1 MSKAKLAE
9 GKSKKYWKAR
19 GENGAARMIPLHELD
34 DDHLQRAYFVTQNK
48 ELELMNKSIRFAE
61 LGEDLEKEALSRGI
75 TLRSIEDEPNHKVK
89 GYFANNRKFKAK
101 I

>member
-19 GENGAARMIPLHELD
+19 GEGGSTRMIPLDEMD
-34 DDHLQRAYFVTQNK
+34 NDHLQRAYFVTQNK

-61 LGEDLEKEALSRGI
+61 LGEALEQEAESRGI

-89 GYFANNRKFKAK
+89 GYFANTRKLKDK